1 MIKRLIKKTTL
12 YRLLRNSLQKKIQER
27 EMKRWEREG
36 RFGPTP
42 HIIKQNVL
50 MEYSGKYGL
59 NVFVETG
66 TYFGDMVEAMKDCFG
81 RIYSIELDQH
91 LFREAKKRF
100 VSAKHIEIIHADSG
114 GELGKV
120 IKKINQPILF
130 WLDGHY
136 SGEDTA
142 RGKGDTP
149 IYNELNHILSS
160 KESRHVIIIDDAH
173 CFGMEPSYPT
183 IKELEEFINSKRD
196 YFQVTVLDNIIR
208 VVPRL
213 KGTDAPSH
221 TLSEEAKS

>member
-1 MIKRLIKKTTL
+1 MIKRLIKKTAF
-12 YRLLRNSLQKKIQER
+12 YRLLRNSFQKKIQER

-36 RFGPTP
+36 CFGPTP
-42 HIIKQNVL
+42 HIVKQNVL
-50 MEYSGKYGL
+50 MEYSDKYGL
-59 NVFVETG
+59 NVLVETG
-66 TYFGDMVEAMKDCFG
+66 TYFGDMVEAMKDCFH
-81 RIYSIELDQH
+81 RIYTIELDQR
-91 LFREAKKRF
+91 LFRHAKKRF
-100 VSAKHIEIIHADSG
+100 VSAKHVKIIHGDSG
-114 GELGKV
+114 EELGKV

-160 KESRHVIIIDDAH
+160 KENRHVIIIDDAH
-173 CFGMEPSYPT
+173 CFGMEPPYPT
-183 IKELEEFINSKRD
+183 IKELKEFINSKRD
-196 YFQVTVLDNIIR
+196 YFQINVLDNIIR

-213 KGTDAPSH
+213 KGTDDPSH

>member
-1 MIKRLIKKTTL
+1 MIKRLIKKTQF
-12 YRLLRNSLQKKIQER
+12 YPLLRNLLQKRIQER
-27 EMKRWEREG
+27 EMKRWERKG

-50 MEYSGKYGL
+50 KAYSDKYGL
-59 NVFVETG
+59 NVLVETG
-66 TYFGDMVEAMKDCFG
+66 TYFGDMVEAMKDCFV
-81 RIYSIELDQH
+81 RICSIELDQH
-91 LFREAKKRF
+91 FFQEAKKRF
-100 VSAKHIEIIHADSG
+100 VSAEHIEIIHGDSG
-114 GELGKV
+114 EELGKV

-160 KESRHVIIIDDAH
+160 KENRHVIIIDDAH

-183 IKELEEFINSKRD
+183 IKELKEFINSKRD
-196 YFQVTVLDNIIR
+196 YFQITVLDNIIR

-213 KGTDAPSH
+213 KGTDDPSH